1 VRTQEAPIL
10 PSGDVSFGEQLA
22 AELDEEAGPPGTAA
36 TASVVRALRSYTRER
51 ADTVAAGQELLM
63 TRIDRAELLAADAM
77 RRASRAGAVGRMLAA
92 DLKHGAC
99 CAARGRLL
107 AAAAVAARAWCAA
120 ARGAVRV
127 WRAGAWRARWRVW
140 ASSRILRDPTLR

>member
-1 VRTQEAPIL
+1 MSRLHSALTACPARARLACAPQEAPIL

-22 AELDEEAGPPGTAA
+22 AELDEVAGPPGTAA

-51 ADTVAAGQELLM
+51 ADSVAVSQELLM

-99 CAARGRLL
+99 GERRSAA
-107 AAAAVAARAWCAA
+107 
-120 ARGAVRV
+120 
-127 WRAGAWRARWRVW
+127 
-140 ASSRILRDPTLR
+140 